1 MPRQVKRTWGNISFS
16 SLTGSILKTTPKKS
30 RKSRK
35 NCILKIH
42 ETSSFASIDKLKE
55 QNSTYA
61 AGVNGPIITL
71 QTSFLPRAINA
82 AVIL

>member
-1 MPRQVKRTWGNISFS
+1 MKSFIFYIYIYIYYEKKNINNKKRNNIH
-16 SLTGSILKTTPKKS
+16 I
-30 RKSRK
+30 
-35 NCILKIH
+35 
-42 ETSSFASIDKLKE
+42 
-55 QNSTYA
+55 